1 MKQVMD
7 AEVAASATL
16 NTINYTGISN
26 DEQLDEYLSNGFG
39 GPICNKSI
47 NPGGG
52 GGLAGP
58 GPRPQPPRIELL
70 LSARVFLVRKRQK
83 RSANS
88 TAPTPP
94 I

>member
-52 GGLAGP
+52 GVSQVPVP
-58 GPRPQPPRIELL
+58 GPNPRE
-70 LSARVFLVRKRQK
+70 
-83 RSANS
+83 
-88 TAPTPP
+88 
-94 I
+94 